1 MIDLNMKPK
10 QGSKQGPEDWQI
22 AQLIICV
29 ILWAIVLI
37 GIGRAL

>member
-1 MIDLNMKPK
+1 MIDLSRKPRK
-10 QGSKQGPEDWQI
+10 QEHKPEDWQVV
-22 AQLIICV
+22 QLVICV

>member
-1 MIDLNMKPK
+1 MNNNK
-10 QGSKQGPEDWQI
+10 SKPEDWQI

-29 ILWAIVLI
+29 ALWAFILI

>member
-1 MIDLNMKPK
+1 MIDLNMKPRK
-10 QGSKQGPEDWQI
+10 EEPKLPEDWQI
-22 AQLIICV
+22 AQLVICV